1 MIKRA
6 LVVLK
11 QTSYERFVLRRR
23 DPLSLQLLEEGDRS
37 VRSSLATHRSHT
49 STVETV
55 KKVLAKLGVKTTI
68 RDRREGRVPH
78 GTDIVVT
85 VGGDGTLLTTSHSL
99 GAGIP
104 IVGINSSPNTSVGF
118 FCAGAKDEVPDI
130 LEQALLG
137 KLPALHLARMRV
149 ERNGDCLSNR
159 VLNDALFCHASPAA
173 TSRYELT
180 LIGRGRKEAEE
191 HRSSGIWVGP
201 AAGSTAAQKSAG
213 GRVLSLRSKALQYV
227 VREPYVQD
235 GHHLYMQR
243 GLVPD
248 HAELF
253 ILSKMRSARLFLDGP
268 DRAFHL
274 KLGDRIRLSRSEEPL
289 TVLGMRK
296 R

>member
-1 MIKRA
+1 MKRA

-11 QTSYERFVLRRR
+11 QTSYERFVLKRK
-23 DPLSLQLLEEGDRS
+23 DPLSLKLLEQGDPS
-37 VRSSLATHRSHT
+37 VRSGIATHRSHT
-49 STVETV
+49 ATVAAVTKALGRLGIATTV
-55 KKVLAKLGVKTTI
+55 
-68 RDRREGRVPH
+68 RDRREGRIPR
-78 GTDIVVT
+78 GTDLVVT

-104 IVGINSSPNTSVGF
+104 IIGINSSPNTSVGF
-118 FCAGAKDEVPDI
+118 FCAGDKDDVPDI
-130 LEQALLG
+130 LAAAVSG
-137 KLPALHLARMRV
+137 KIASMHLARMRV
-149 ERNGDCLSNR
+149 ERNSECLSNR

-191 HRSSGIWVGP
+191 HRSSGLWVGP

-227 VREPYVQD
+227 VREPYVHD
-235 GHHLYMQR
+235 GHQLHMQR

-274 KLGDRIRLSRSEEPL
+274 ALGDRVRLSRSDEPL

>member
-1 MIKRA
+1 MVKRA

-11 QTSYERFVLRRR
+11 QTSYERFVLKRK
-23 DPLSLQLLEEGDRS
+23 DALSLKLLKDGDPS
-37 VRSSLATHRSHT
+37 VRSGIATHRSHT
-49 STVETV
+49 ATVQAVT
-55 KKVLAKLGVKTTI
+55 KALHRLGVTTVV
-68 RDRREGRVPH
+68 RDRREGRVPR
-78 GTDIVVT
+78 GTDLVVT

-104 IVGINSSPNTSVGF
+104 IMGINSSPNTSVGF
-118 FCAGAKDEVPDI
+118 FCAGDKEDAADL
-130 LEQALLG
+130 LEAAVTG
-137 KLPALHLARMRV
+137 KISSMHLARMRV
-149 ERNGDCLSNR
+149 ERNETCLSNR

-180 LIGRGRKEAEE
+180 LVGRGRKEAEE
-191 HRSSGIWVGP
+191 HRSSGLWVGP

-227 VREPYVQD
+227 VREPYVHD
-235 GHHLYMQR
+235 GHQLHMQR

-253 ILSKMRSARLFLDGP
+253 VLSKMRSARLFLDGP

-274 KLGDRIRLSRSEEPL
+274 ALGDRIRLCRSDEPL